1 MGDERRPGCGCIQGV
16 GAFLM
21 VGIALTVVVSLL
33 GFGEIGAWIFVGG
46 AILIGV
52 AFFLQ
57 PEDM

>member
-1 MGDERRPGCGCIQGV
+1 MGHERRPGCGCIQGV

-33 GFGEIGAWIFVGG
+33 GLREIGAWIIVGG
-46 AILIGV
+46 ATLAGL
-52 AFFLQ
+52 ACLFQ